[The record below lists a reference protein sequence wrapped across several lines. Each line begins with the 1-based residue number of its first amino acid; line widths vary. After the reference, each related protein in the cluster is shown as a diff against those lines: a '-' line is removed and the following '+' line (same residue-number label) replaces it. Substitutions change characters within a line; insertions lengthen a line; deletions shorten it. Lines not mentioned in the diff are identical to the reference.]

1 MRFALG
7 LVRCANACDV
17 RRKFLVP
24 AEMRHETAY
33 PSDPHHRILLR
44 LVALLLHRRL
54 NVALVDGK
62 GVRWMVALASLGEF
76 QEQPRRT
83 PALGRLPGRFE
94 IALPEQDAHQR
105 RGVFGYAPPPRRLSA
120 VGRRGVLSQ
129 DLELPARH
137 RTAVQ

>member
-1 MRFALG
+1 
-7 LVRCANACDV
+7 
-17 RRKFLVP
+17 
-24 AEMRHETAY
+24 MRHENAY
-33 PSDPHHRILLR
+33 PSDPHHRLVVR
-44 LVALLLHRRL
+44 LVALLRHRRL

-76 QEQPRRT
+76 QEQSRRT
-83 PALGRLPGRFE
+83 PALVGRLPGRFE

-105 RGVFGYAPPPRRLSA
+105 PGVFGYAPPPRRLSA
-120 VGRRGVLSQ
+120 VGRGGVLSQ